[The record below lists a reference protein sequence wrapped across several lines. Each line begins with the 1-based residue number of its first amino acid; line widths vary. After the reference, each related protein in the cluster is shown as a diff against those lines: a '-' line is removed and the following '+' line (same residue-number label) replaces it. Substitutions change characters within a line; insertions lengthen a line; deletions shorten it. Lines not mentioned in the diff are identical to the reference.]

1 MVAVLVKLK
10 HTSTLDNVTTQQST
24 LAGIIV

>member
-1 MVAVLVKLK
+1 MVAVQVKLK
-10 HTSTLDNVTTQQST
+10 HTSTLDNITTQKST